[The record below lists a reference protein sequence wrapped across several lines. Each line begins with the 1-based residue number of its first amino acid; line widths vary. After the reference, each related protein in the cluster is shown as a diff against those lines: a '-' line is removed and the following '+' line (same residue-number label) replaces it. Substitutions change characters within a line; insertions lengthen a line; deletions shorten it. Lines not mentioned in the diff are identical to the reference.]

1 MKIWIEN
8 SYLKDEN
15 IKYFKNEFKD
25 LVVETNFEYAK
36 DSSIAIIMPNFAN
49 KTYLDQMPNLKM
61 VQLLT
66 AGFDQL
72 DLNYFKSRNILLA
85 YAKDV
90 FSIQIAEDIF
100 SKILYF
106 NRNLNVF
113 HEQMKQKTWK
123 YMKVNH
129 EIYGST
135 IGIIGA
141 GSIGIEVAKRMKA
154 FQTKVYGY
162 KKTLENLDYF
172 DQVYNDRKGLEKIL
186 KESDYIIISIA
197 LSKETYHLIGN
208 KELELMKDS
217 ALLINV
223 ARGDVIDQE
232 ALYNA
237 LKHKTIR
244 GAGLDVTSPEP
255 LPSENLLWSLDN
267 ILITPHNASSSPYV
281 NLRLIH
287 QVKNSIHR
295 YLKNEK
301 LDNIVKL

>member
-15 IKYFKNEFKD
+15 IEYFKSEFKD
-25 LVVETNFEYAK
+25 LMIESDFENAK
-36 DSSIAIIMPNFAN
+36 DAEIAIIMPNFAN
-49 KTYLDQMPNLKM
+49 RKYLDQMPNLKW

-66 AGFDQL
+66 AGFDQI
-72 DLNYFKSRNILLA
+72 DLSYFKHRNIMLT

-90 FSIQIAEDIF
+90 FSIQIAEDVF

-123 YMKVNH
+123 YMKASH

-154 FQTKVYGY
+154 FHTKIYGY
-162 KKTLENLDYF
+162 KRTIENLENF
-172 DQVYNDRKGLEKIL
+172 DEVYSDRLGLEKIL
-186 KESDYIIISIA
+186 RESDYIIISVA
-197 LSKETYHLIGN
+197 LSKETYHLISKN
-208 KELELMKDS
+208 EFDLMKKS
-217 ALLINV
+217 AILINV

-232 ALYNA
+232 ALYDA
-237 LKHKTIR
+237 LLNNQIR

-255 LPSENLLWSLDN
+255 LPNTNLLWNLNN

-281 NLRLIH
+281 NQRLIS
-287 QVKNSIHR
+287 QVKTALIK
-295 YLKNEK
+295 YLKHEN
-301 LDNIVKL
+301 LDNMIKF